1 MLSFPL
7 RTASE
12 LSPFVRTMLIPHGIA
27 SRQPSNSATLRV
39 DKIHPYV
46 DFATIHRE
54 TARLLKFELP
64 LGDDQRFFQVVMD
77 GKNLS
82 AAVVFGR
89 VGLGNHGYAEIQMG
103 NTKVFCGETAFVLR
117 RLCFMYEKAPKDT
130 DAHICDVW
138 DSIVKADT
146 PHGSQGASRGLRSD
160 LFKGPEWDADS
171 KDQMFSVLLSKYTND
186 EAAYNHLKAL
196 DDILIEHRIA
206 DVCFVEVGDNKIWA
220 SGASGDKTVEAILA
234 LEHINPASV
243 AGAVAKLGGQNKL
256 GQAYDL
262 LHEAFVDSEIH
273 CFESFKTLV
282 EVSIVNLNTPNTS
295 THILGTPFITYVY
308 IPKANFLYGMY
319 GSVGTC
325 MLPHIPTRFIRVQ
338 SLKESRGLCCP
349 PRMSATQHGCV

>member
-1 MLSFPL
+1 
-7 RTASE
+7 
-12 LSPFVRTMLIPHGIA
+12 MLIPHGIA

-46 DFATIHRE
+46 DFATIDRE
-54 TARLLKFELP
+54 TARLLKFKLP

-77 GKNLS
+77 IDHS
-82 AAVVFGR
+82 AAAVVFGR
-89 VGLGNHGYAEIQMG
+89 VGLGNHGYAEIQLG

-171 KDQMFSVLLSKYTND
+171 KDQMFSVLLSKYAND
-186 EAAYNHLKAL
+186 KVAYDDFKAL
-196 DDILIEHRIA
+196 DDILSANHIA

-220 SGASGDKTVEAILA
+220 SGVSGDKTVEALLGLDEIT
-234 LEHINPASV
+234 PASV
-243 AGAVAKLGGQNKL
+243 AGVVAKLGGQNKL

-262 LHEAFVDSEIH
+262 LYDAFRAAEIRSFEA
-273 CFESFKTLV
+273 FKTLV
-282 EVSIVNLNTPNTS
+282 NDELPPLFAFAAAEVVAAVEVVATVEVVAATIDDASAEEPVEGKHARMPSI
-295 THILGTPFITYVY
+295 
-308 IPKANFLYGMY
+308 
-319 GSVGTC
+319 
-325 MLPHIPTRFIRVQ
+325 
-338 SLKESRGLCCP
+338 EEEEP
-349 PRMSATQHGCV
+349 PMKCGRTLSY

>member
-262 LHEAFVDSEIH
+262 LHEAFVESEIH

-282 EVSIVNLNTPNTS
+282 EDELPPLFAFAAAEVVAVAIAEVVAAVIDEPIAEEPVGGKHARMPSI
-295 THILGTPFITYVY
+295 
-308 IPKANFLYGMY
+308 
-319 GSVGTC
+319 
-325 MLPHIPTRFIRVQ
+325 
-338 SLKESRGLCCP
+338 EEEEP
-349 PRMSATQHGCV
+349 PMKCGRTLSY